1 MKKFLS
7 FVLITLFVV
16 SSFALKV
23 VMVTDVGGLGDKSF
37 NDGAWEGILKAEK
50 ELPNIEKD
58 ILVSKEQTDYIPN
71 LTRAAKEGDVV
82 IGVGFMMGDALYN
95 LATQYPDVFFIGI
108 DIDPS
113 PDQVIPKNLALY
125 SFSEQEAGFLGGY
138 VAASVTKSGI
148 IGFVGGQ
155 DLPPVRRYEIGY
167 RAGVEAYNQLHD
179 ANVKVIVGYTGT
191 FEEPAKG
198 KQMTLSQYGS
208 GADIV
213 FACAGATGNGV
224 IDAAKETG
232 MSFYNLPANAP
243 LEQVIDKY
251 FEMGKG
257 YFAIG
262 VDVDQDYMAPGYVL
276 LSITKK
282 IDIAT
287 FEGISN
293 AQSPRYFQSGH
304 KLMGIADD
312 GVGISQMKYTKGLV
326 SNEILA
332 ELAYLQKLAKEGKIN
347 IPSTEAELSTIDV
360 SDIEFPF

>member
-1 MKKFLS
+1 
-7 FVLITLFVV
+7 
-16 SSFALKV
+16 
-23 VMVTDVGGLGDKSF
+23 
-37 NDGAWEGILKAEK
+37 
-50 ELPNIEKD
+50 
-58 ILVSKEQTDYIPN
+58 
-71 LTRAAKEGDVV
+71 
-82 IGVGFMMGDALYN
+82 MMADALYN
-95 LATQYPDVFFIGI
+95 MATQFPEVFFIGI

-113 PDQVIPKNLALY
+113 PDQVIPNNLALY
-125 SFSEQEAGFLGGY
+125 SFSEHEAGFLGGY
-138 VAASVTKSGI
+138 VAASVTNSGI

-155 DLPPVRRYEIGY
+155 DIPPVKRYEIGY
-167 RAGVEAYNQLHD
+167 RAGVEAYNQLHG
-179 ANVKVIVGYTGT
+179 ANVKVIPGYTGT

-198 KQMTLSQYGS
+198 KQMTLSQFGS

-224 IDAAKETG
+224 IDAAKEKG

-251 FEMGKG
+251 FENGKG

-332 ELAYLQKLAKEGKIN
+332 EIAYLQKLAKEGKIA
-347 IPSTEAELSTIDV
+347 IPSTEAELATLDV